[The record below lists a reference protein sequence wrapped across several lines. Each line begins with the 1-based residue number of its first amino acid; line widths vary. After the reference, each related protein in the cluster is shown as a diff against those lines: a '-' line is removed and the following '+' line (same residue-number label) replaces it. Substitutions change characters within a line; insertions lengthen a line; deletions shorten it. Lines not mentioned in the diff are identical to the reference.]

1 MAARENFAAEV
12 PTRLKN
18 ELRQRQRVGD
28 HFDEL
33 QPAASLAASSSR
45 IQHRATERR
54 HVNDTVIK
62 SLSGV
67 FFIRATLC

>member
-1 MAARENFAAEV
+1 MAAREDFAAEV

-18 ELRQRQRVGD
+18 GQRQRQRVGD

-45 IQHRATERR
+45 IQHRTTERR